1 MSVNKKLKDVIDAEL
16 KLHQVEVTGSNYGVK
31 SATNYHNY
39 MSVSISESKKMT
51 EMYLDKNEE
60 PSYTPFYYDQQLR
73 NKRMTV
79 TLHPNAKY
87 AGETWVPFQK
97 DECFSMNVLKSGNN
111 VNSMFLYRIK
121 PIATAI
127 MGEDFS
133 VNVSNAWTDFG
144 KDSQIEGM
152 FNGMK
157 PYAPMIGKLSRAF
170 HKISEEGKKENNGK
184 ETGTV
189 AGFLGKAAEFMGTY
203 GSQASNV
210 LNRHLTVQGTRFS
223 YFSGTTTSFG
233 NLNMKFTVFSDWI
246 WNGSE
251 YEFTTCYEQLDEL
264 YDYAMSKYKKVDGTV
279 AKSVSEWI
287 ATNVFSADS
296 STTSKIGQETREFW
310 EEHLKWQ
317 LPPGGFIADL
327 KSIDNVQRGTLK
339 LRINDMYSLENL
351 VITSMQVL
359 FSRIPCKCP
368 TDKDKGKIVPLYAD
382 VTLSL
387 QPSTLYS
394 DSALRAFTEGKAFA
408 TIEAE
413 KILKQEDAVEESK
426 KYLNKDNI
434 WEKLVAIE
442 NGLYDDETDK
452 IVEPEENKEKKK

>member
-1 MSVNKKLKDVIDAEL
+1 MSENKKLKDVIDAEI
-16 KLHQVEVTGSNYGVK
+16 KLHQVDVTTVGAGVK
-31 SATNYHNY
+31 SAANYHNY
-39 MSVSISESKKMT
+39 MVISLSESKKMT
-51 EMYLDKNEE
+51 KNYLNKDEE
-60 PSYTPFYYDQQLR
+60 PSYNPFYYDQQLR

-87 AGETWVPFQK
+87 AGDTWVPFPK
-97 DECFSMNVLKSGNN
+97 EECFDLNILKSGNN
-111 VNSMFLYRIK
+111 VNSLFKYRIK

-157 PYAPMIGKLSRAF
+157 PYAPMIGRLSRAF
-170 HKISEEGKKENNGK
+170 HKISEEGKKENEGK

-189 AGFLGKAAEFMGTY
+189 AGFLGKAAEFVGTY

-264 YDYAMSKYKKVDGTV
+264 YDYAMSKYKSVDGSI

-287 ATNVFSADS
+287 ATNIFSADS
-296 STTSKIGQETREFW
+296 STTSKIGQETQQFW

-317 LPPGGFIADL
+317 LPPGGFQADL
-327 KSIDNVQRGTLK
+327 RSIDNVQRGTLK

-368 TDKDKGKIVPLYAD
+368 TERDAGKIVPLYAD

-394 DSALRAFTEGKAFA
+394 DNALRAFTEGKAFA
-408 TIEAE
+408 TVGAE
-413 KILKQEDAVEESK
+413 KELKAENAREEAM
-426 KYLNKDNI
+426 KYIDNNDI
-434 WEKLVAIE
+434 WEKLIAIE
-442 NGLYDDETDK
+442 NGQYDDINNKVIKEDS
-452 IVEPEENKEKKK
+452 KEK